1 MERTALSS
9 TQPNPTRPASGK
21 QLKPAQVWWRQNL
34 QQCTL
39 TPTWFPLRLWILP
52 LCHSVG
58 KDSVRDA
65 GQQWAQPN
73 RECVSATG
81 TWEGVGGTKAQ
92 WGWQRT
98 ERASQHWRSRSLQGN
113 PWLGT
118 QSHTGWQKELFAL
131 TGHCICE
138 LIRVLWD
145 CGEYWSQGQAV
156 KKPEPAAGRAEGM
169 FGPVHIFA
177 SLSHLQSF
185 WWSPAP
191 LPPLSP
197 PPQLLLHTHIAVH
210 ETSLLA
216 NSPYSHQWRGNPER
230 LFPVQTNSL
239 RVLYTLPCFNALS
252 VTQFHTTER

>member
-21 QLKPAQVWWRQNL
+21 QLKPAQVWWRQIL

-81 TWEGVGGTKAQ
+81 TWEGGGGTKAQ

-156 KKPEPAAGRAEGM
+156 NKPEPAAGRAEGM
-169 FGPVHIFA
+169 LGPVHIFA
-177 SLSHLQSF
+177 SFSQLQSF

-191 LPPLSP
+191 RLPPP
-197 PPQLLLHTHIAVH
+197 PPIPAAH
-210 ETSLLA
+210 
-216 NSPYSHQWRGNPER
+216 PYCCAWNFTFG
-230 LFPVQTNSL
+230 
-239 RVLYTLPCFNALS
+239 
-252 VTQFHTTER
+252 